1 MPASL
6 QRSSY
11 ALGARRLQR
20 LDAKPVGVAL
30 RAAGGAPSSCAI
42 ESFGTSS
49 GMVQLRVLSRLKSLP
64 PLLAQL
70 VTRESGC
77 KALTNT
83 RCARCDAAH
92 NVGRFA
98 KFDWRGEKF
107 FVAAAPLTDFVTEV
121 LLWGSTQVASTCI
134 LAPDLSEM
142 NGPCGLVISAEAPT
156 TSWLRRGGRR
166 RRQGRLWRHPAGT
179 HRSDSGGVTTI
190 SCGKTE

>member
-1 MPASL
+1 MQNP
-6 QRSSY
+6 
-11 ALGARRLQR
+11 
-20 LDAKPVGVAL
+20 VAL

-49 GMVQLRVLSRLKSLP
+49 GMVQLRVLSRLKSPL

-70 VTRESGC
+70 VTRESGY

-83 RCARCDAAH
+83 RRARCDAAH

-121 LLWGSTQVASTCI
+121 LLRGSTQVASTCI
-134 LAPDLSEM
+134 VALMTFLRWT
-142 NGPCGLVISAEAPT
+142 GLVA
-156 TSWLRRGGRR
+156 WLSQPRR
-166 RRQGRLWRHPAGT
+166 RRRDGCDEAAGAGVKGAYGVILRGRIGA
-179 HRSDSGGVTTI
+179 I
-190 SCGKTE
+190 QAA